1 MNTDEPLLEAA
12 VTAHRPLT
20 SRGEVRFH
28 PAFHDLDAAG
38 REELFARTW
47 QQRAMEQALA
57 PRGLATTANAVL
69 ARRQQ

>member
-28 PAFHDLDAAG
+28 PALHDLDAAG

-47 QQRAMEQALA
+47 QQRAME
-57 PRGLATTANAVL
+57 
-69 ARRQQ
+69 